1 MPYEFLMYAWP
12 MPYLSSLLTDYL
24 AASDSLSVLVLFCQ
38 LYFITLKEAFG
49 SQEEYFTDLGASIG
63 GVISIEVTDM
73 SVTLTCHY
81 T

>member
-1 MPYEFLMYAWP
+1 
-12 MPYLSSLLTDYL
+12 MPYLSSLLTAYL

-38 LYFITLKEAFG
+38 LYFITLKEAC
-49 SQEEYFTDLGASIG
+49 SQEEYCTDLGASIG

-81 T
+81 A